1 VARHRLGIVLL
12 VPEPWATEI
21 DGVRRA
27 LGDDALGRIPSH
39 LTLVPPVNVRDDD
52 LAEAFDRVHAA
63 AGACPPLDLR
73 LGPVTTFAPVN
84 PVAYLAVGGP
94 APTLARLVRLR
105 DELHAGPL
113 DRPADHDFVPHVT
126 VASELP
132 PDRLEAS
139 VAVLAD
145 YAAEVRFERV
155 HVLAE
160 QPGRIWVPVGDAAL
174 GDAPLGR
181 G

>member
-12 VPEPWATEI
+12 VPEPWATEV
-21 DGVRRA
+21 DGIRRA

-39 LTLVPPVNVRDDD
+39 VTLVPPVNVRDDD
-52 LAEAFDRVHAA
+52 LAEAFDLVHATA
-63 AGACPPLDLR
+63 VACPPLDLC

-94 APTLARLVRLR
+94 PTTLSHLVGLR
-105 DELHAGPL
+105 DALHAGPL
-113 DRPADHDFVPHVT
+113 DRPSDHDFVPHVT
-126 VASELP
+126 VAGELP

-139 VAVLAD
+139 VVVLAD
-145 YAAEVRFERV
+145 YRADVRFERV

-160 QPGRIWVPVGDAAL
+160 QPGRVWVPVA
-174 GDAPLGR
+174 DAPLGR